1 MFGDNA
7 GSTYNKT
14 NLPKVSDT
22 EELYFRLDFSS
33 SPYELNGGLKYGNG
47 EPLITKTIGENDW
60 YVARVSDFPDSV
72 ISYGRDVIPIGE
84 MVSKKYTVLINSSS
98 GVQISTPKRNIMEY
112 NNMDPNSS
120 NPVPRPFVT
129 KMILS
134 EGNSIEVKKNG
145 NIEKDG
151 GGAWTLTQDSEGVW
165 TFEVPAI
172 DSNYEITVK

>member
-1 MFGDNA
+1 
-7 GSTYNKT
+7 
-14 NLPKVSDT
+14 
-22 EELYFRLDFSS
+22 
-33 SPYELNGGLKYGNG
+33 
-47 EPLITKTIGENDW
+47 
-60 YVARVSDFPDSV
+60 
-72 ISYGRDVIPIGE
+72 
-84 MVSKKYTVLINSSS
+84 
-98 GVQISTPKRNIMEY
+98 
-112 NNMDPNSS
+112 MDPNSS